1 MARLPSVRLL
11 LGFEAAARH
20 GNYSRAADEL
30 CLSQSAISHQIAQL
44 EEQIGQTLFRRTGRG
59 VELTMAGKA
68 LQRTVTRSLEMMRS
82 GLERISAYLDP
93 GLVVIVCPA
102 PIAHGW
108 LLPRVNEIK
117 ENIPGLFPLIST
129 DETARYVDELDVDIT
144 IGYRPLQLEGLEESR
159 FLNDEWI
166 AVCAA
171 HNRNINHDELG
182 LICLEHDLLNEER
195 GRYFYEHFG
204 DRKRLAVFDDER
216 LLIAALHYQPAIAM
230 INRRSAEAAL
240 RQKTLIELKHYPALS
255 LPGLWIARRKGQ
267 SRSPMIAALVDELIR
282 QGESGRSC

>member
-68 LQRTVTRSLEMMRS
+68 LLTTVTRSLDMMRN

-93 GLVVIVCPA
+93 GLVVVVCPA
-102 PIAHGW
+102 PVAQAW
-108 LLPRVNEIK
+108 LTPKLPYLK
-117 ENIPGLFPLIST
+117 EKIPGLFPLIST

-144 IGYRPLQLEGLEESR
+144 IGYRPLQLDGLDEKA
-159 FLNDEWI
+159 FLRDEWI
-166 AVCAA
+166 AVTRAEQQ
-171 HNRNINHDELG
+171 HKPQTDLG
-182 LICLEHDLLNEER
+182 LLCLESDLLNEER
-195 GRYFYEHFG
+195 GRYFAQHFSTT
-204 DRKRLAVFDDER
+204 KRLAVFDDVR
-216 LLIAALHYQPAIAM
+216 LM
-230 INRRSAEAAL
+230 VDAL
-240 RQKTLIELKHYPALS
+240 RQHEALAMVNRSHVAEYLCSGDLIQLTQIPAQTLSP
-255 LPGLWIARRKGQ
+255 LWIAKRQGDT
-267 SRSPMIAALVDELIR
+267 RSPLIVQLFDELVGLAER
-282 QGESGRSC
+282 T